1 MERNEYICA
10 KNTGRV
16 VKYLRNSIFKYLMVV
31 LFLSYYV
38 GGVAFTHVHH
48 FATYTIIHS
57 HPYLPGSDG
66 QPQHSHSQEALDT
79 IEILNCLLTEAP
91 PVLHFGMVW
100 LLLAV
105 FTQPHTFRSLLRI
118 LRNNSLRAP
127 PAYVLS

>member
-1 MERNEYICA
+1 M
-10 KNTGRV
+10 
-16 VKYLRNSIFKYLMVV
+16 KYLRNSIFKYLLIV

-57 HPYLPGSDG
+57 HPYLPGPDG

-79 IEILNCLLTEAP
+79 IELLDGLLMETTPA
-91 PVLHFGMVW
+91 LYLGMVW

-105 FTQPHTFRSLLRI
+105 FIQPHTIHSLLRTF
-118 LRNNSLRAP
+118 RGNSLRAP
-127 PAYVLS
+127 PARILS